1 MEKAKLLARF
11 LGLLTAGIALSET
24 DMEHMKSP
32 DNLAAILNKFGAE
45 FPELKSMLIDERDY
59 VLAQNIK
66 KAPGSKVVAVI
77 GAAHVPG
84 IVKHL
89 LDY

>member
-1 MEKAKLLARF
+1 
-11 LGLLTAGIALSET
+11 
-24 DMEHMKSP
+24 
-32 DNLAAILNKFGAE
+32 
-45 FPELKSMLIDERDY
+45 MLIDERDY